1 MKLQMLYRIGWM
13 KLQLQIF
20 VQDRV
25 DETTATNR
33 IVLMKLSLYMRGLM
47 KLQLQMFVQDRVDE
61 TTATN
66 VCIGQG

>member
-1 MKLQMLYRIGWM
+1 M
-13 KLQLQIF
+13 KLQLQMF
-20 VQDRV
+20 VQDGV
-25 DETTATNR
+25 DETTATNVY
-33 IVLMKLSLYMRGLM
+33 IGQGLM